1 MVDCKSCLCMGICAL
16 FLGIVVMSIALIATS
31 LRKLDSD
38 EGMLS
43 YFVLLSTNCFNLLLS
58 SICEVIC
65 TFHNFHRA
73 KTVKHRKFG
82 ITIV

>member
-43 YFVLLSTNCFNLLLS
+43 YFVLLSTINLLLS

-65 TFHNFHRA
+65 TFHNFYRA